1 MQFKKV
7 VPYKIR
13 RLIPMLG
20 MAGATLLMG
29 GCEKEEPIVPTRDVE
44 IEIDQLAPEKVIGQ
58 DENGERSPSD
68 LAQYYVDDPTIRTI
82 YLVPVGSWTNYRN
95 TEITALR
102 GATLEMLLDYSPKFK
117 GKGDFNFRIGE
128 ASKVPED
135 SLWYVANGWTIN
147 KKFLEQ
153 NQR

>member
-20 MAGATLLMG
+20 MAGATLFMG

-44 IEIDQLAPEKVIGQ
+44 IELDQGVPEKVIAL
-58 DENGERSPSD
+58 DENGDRCPSD
-68 LAQYYVDDPTIRTI
+68 LAKYYVEDPNIRRI
-82 YLVPVGSWTNYRN
+82 YLVPVGSWTNCRDR
-95 TEITALR
+95 EITSLR
-102 GATLEMLLDYSPKFK
+102 HATLELLLNYSSKFR

-147 KKFLEQ
+147 KKYLEQ